1 MALLTLTH
9 ESIKKICESA
19 SGQEAIAKLTQEM
32 NRQGIT
38 KMFIDY
44 EKVRALVKRME
55 KDGICQDSS
64 ANFSDETLDEILT
77 GFLTEK
83 VIEFLELVE
92 DIEKKPIIH
101 GLPMLKELVG
111 YYLLNPY
118 QPMKVFYWMG
128 EYALPFK
135 VDIQNT
141 VNMYFMLTGASAD
154 KHAMYNDLIND
165 AIPLGINSEVHA
177 LAWVR
182 ANEEDYAKL
191 DFKKIFEAINFDRYY
206 FEAFEKDPDDKA
218 CCNREGEHDPMKF
231 VPKSEIKILADEG
244 FKPLVLDVVF
254 QEAKSLSV
262 PDINTA
268 IMKLFEERPAL
279 VYMLYARAMFF
290 AKASELQ
297 RFQKEIMKVLDANGI
312 SYSLI
317 PNQVDPRMFQN
328 NPWSG
333 NFS

>member
-1 MALLTLTH
+1 MALLTLTP
-9 ESIKKICESA
+9 ENIKKICESA
-19 SGQEAIAKLTQEM
+19 SGQEAIAKLAQEM

-44 EKVRALVKRME
+44 EKVRALVKRMA

-83 VIEFLELVE
+83 VIEFLGMVE
-92 DIEKKPIIH
+92 DIEKKHILH

-118 QPMKVFYWMG
+118 QPMKVFYWMS
-128 EYALPFK
+128 EYAVPFK
-135 VDIQNT
+135 VDIQK
-141 VNMYFMLTGASAD
+141 VVDLYFMLTGASAD
-154 KHAMYNDLIND
+154 KHAMYNELIND

-182 ANEEDYAKL
+182 ANGEDYAKL
-191 DFKKIFEAINFDRYY
+191 NFKKIFEAINFDRYY
-206 FEAFEKDPDDKA
+206 FETFEKNLGDKE
-218 CCNREGEHDPMKF
+218 CCNAEGEHDPMKYA
-231 VPKSEIKILADEG
+231 PKSEIKILADEG
-244 FKPLVLDVVF
+244 FKPLVLDIVF

-262 PDINTA
+262 PDINAA
-268 IMKLFEERPAL
+268 IMKLFEEKPAL

-290 AKASELQ
+290 VKVSELQ
-297 RFQKEIMKVLDANGI
+297 RLQQEITKIFDANGI
-312 SYSLI
+312 QYSVV
-317 PNQVDPRMFQN
+317 PNQIDPRMFKE